1 MLLYT
6 RPNPQNGKHQE
17 WSRSK
22 LRTSGEE
29 DTPVEDHG
37 LPPITLMQGIDSAG
51 DYAGVGGGV
60 TLCTSSTI
68 LL

>member
-1 MLLYT
+1 M
-6 RPNPQNGKHQE
+6 
-17 WSRSK
+17 WSQSK
-22 LRTSGEE
+22 LRTSGED